1 MLGVVG
7 GSLAL
12 LALVWMGAHA
22 VFEVVASLHLVL
34 TVLGAGYVGC
44 LGVMLLWQASGE
56 SCAEQRVGLPTTVL
70 GLAGLQFLNPKA
82 WVLITTATAASPVG
96 PHGLAML
103 ALMVTVIS
111 SFCLILWA
119 LAGSAIARCLTD
131 DRSRRWFDGAMGL
144 ALIGSA
150 VALLLDI

>member
-1 MLGVVG
+1 MTAAIPAMLGVVG

-70 GLAGLQFLNPKA
+70 GLAGLQFLNPK
-82 WVLITTATAASPVG
+82 
-96 PHGLAML
+96 
-103 ALMVTVIS
+103 
-111 SFCLILWA
+111 
-119 LAGSAIARCLTD
+119 
-131 DRSRRWFDGAMGL
+131 
-144 ALIGSA
+144 
-150 VALLLDI
+150 